1 MDEFTEL
8 HARSAFSFLRG
19 ASSPEEMVTREGGA
33 ARARQDAPSVF
44 GGGGLL
50 ARRPT
55 RVIEAGAWEVK
66 ERPAQTAGF
75 RRGDRVFHDKF
86 GYGTIT
92 AVDDDRC
99 EVAFEKSDTKR
110 LLDRFLKPASEA

>member
-1 MDEFTEL
+1 MISSRSNRISGSPADTHSPTWRFTSTT
-8 HARSAFSFLRG
+8 SAS
-19 ASSPEEMVTREGGA
+19 
-33 ARARQDAPSVF
+33 
-44 GGGGLL
+44 
-50 ARRPT
+50 
-55 RVIEAGAWEVK
+55 
-66 ERPAQTAGF
+66 F

-86 GYGTIT
+86 GYGTVT